1 MNLFEPLIVLLI
13 LIAAVVL
20 IIRKAGSRQ
29 KTETGLLQMG
39 EEYLQELGTHQENGH
54 EVHTICLYPQK
65 GTDSWICPNCEGE
78 NPAEAVYCRV
88 CYRGKP

>member
-1 MNLFEPLIVLLI
+1 MIEITLLI
-13 LIAAVVL
+13 LLAAALL
-20 IIRKAGSRQ
+20 IFFFARNRQ
-29 KTETGLLQMG
+29 KVETGTLQMG

-54 EVHTICLYPQK
+54 EVHTICLYPPK

>member
-1 MNLFEPLIVLLI
+1 MIEITLLI
-13 LIAAVVL
+13 LLAAALL
-20 IIRKAGSRQ
+20 IFFLARSTQ
-29 KTETGLLQMG
+29 KVETGTLQMG